1 MSESYVVVLNGTAGG
16 GRCAARAREVLP
28 HLRDAGLALDVRE
41 TTRAGDG
48 TRIVRAAYAAGAR
61 RFLAVGGDGTTFEV
75 VNGLFPEAE
84 GTTGVVVGVLPLG
97 TGNSFLRD
105 FGIVDPRA
113 AIAALVRGET
123 RAVDVVRAKHDTGVI
138 HYLNL
143 LSIGFSAA
151 VGALTNRRYKPL
163 GQAGYALAVVHGLAR
178 LTHPTYP
185 LRLDDEEAIDLRP
198 CTLLSFSNS
207 RCTGGTMQ
215 MAPNADPTD
224 GELDVIRVGTMGWGA
239 LLRTFPKIY
248 RGTHLSHPAV
258 SSRRAR
264 RVTFA
269 DPFPT
274 DVMVDGEV
282 LELTLQ
288 ELRVLPRALQVIV

>member
-1 MSESYVVVLNGTAGG
+1 MSESYVVVLNGKAGS

-28 HLRDAGLALDVRE
+28 RLRDAGLTLDVRE
-41 TTRAGDG
+41 TSEAGHG
-48 TRIVRAAYAAGAR
+48 TRIVREAYAAGAR
-61 RFLAVGGDGTTFEV
+61 RFLAVGGDGTTYEV

-84 GTTGVVVGVLPLG
+84 RAPDVTIGTLPLG

-105 FGIVDPRA
+105 FGIVDA
-113 AIAALVRGET
+113 EGAIAALLRGES
-123 RAVDVVRAKHDTGVI
+123 RAVDVVRAVHAAGSI
-138 HYLNL
+138 YYINL
-143 LSIGFSAA
+143 LSVGFSAA
-151 VGALTNRRYKPL
+151 VGALTNRRYKPF
-163 GQAGYALAVVHGLAR
+163 GQAGYALAVVNSLAR
-178 LTHPTYP
+178 LAHPTYP
-185 LRLDDEEAIDLRP
+185 LRLDDAEAIDLRP

-215 MAPNADPTD
+215 MAPGADPSD
-224 GELDVIRVGTMGWGA
+224 GELDVIRVGAMGRRE

-248 RGTHLSHPAV
+248 EGTHLAHPAI
-258 SSRRAR
+258 SATRAR

-282 LELTLQ
+282 LELTLR
-288 ELRVLPRALQVIV
+288 ELRVLPGALRVIV

>member
-1 MSESYVVVLNGTAGG
+1 VSESYVVVLNGKAGG

-28 HLRDAGLALDVRE
+28 RLREAGLALDVRE
-41 TTRAGDG
+41 TTAAGDATG
-48 TRIVRAAYAAGAR
+48 IVRAAYAGGAR
-61 RFLAVGGDGTTFEV
+61 RFLSVGGDGTTYEV

-84 GTTGVVVGVLPLG
+84 RAPDVVVGMLPLG

-105 FGIVDPRA
+105 FGIVDA
-113 AIAALVRGET
+113 EGAIAALLRGES
-123 RAVDVVRAKHDTGVI
+123 RAVDVVRATHDAGAIYYV
-138 HYLNL
+138 NL
-143 LSIGFSAA
+143 LSIGFSAT

-163 GQAGYALAVVHGLAR
+163 GQAGYAFAVVNSLAR
-178 LTHPTYP
+178 LAHPTFP
-185 LRLDDEEAIDLRP
+185 LRLDESEAIDLRP

-215 MAPNADPTD
+215 MAPNANPAD
-224 GELDVIRVGTMGWGA
+224 GELDVIRVGAMGRRE

-248 RGTHLSHPAV
+248 KGTHLAHPAV
-258 SSRRAR
+258 SETRAR
-264 RVTFA
+264 CVAFA

-282 LELTLQ
+282 LELTLR
-288 ELRVLPRALQVIV
+288 ELRVLPGALRVIV